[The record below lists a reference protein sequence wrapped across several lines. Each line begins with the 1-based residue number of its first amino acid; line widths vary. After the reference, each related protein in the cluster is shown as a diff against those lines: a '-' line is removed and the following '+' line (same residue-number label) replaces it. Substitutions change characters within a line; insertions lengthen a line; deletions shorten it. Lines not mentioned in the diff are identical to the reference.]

1 MLYKLLT
8 IIEDEIGSY
17 LRGNHSREFGIAI
30 LELKEAIQKIKRF
43 L

>member
-1 MLYKLLT
+1 MFYKLLG
-8 IIEDEIGSY
+8 IIEDEIDSY